1 MNDKVVAGIDIG
13 GTKIAVALEKHA
25 GERLAARRLPT
36 EVQLGPGKIL
46 ENVSQAIEEMLAQT
60 NTELSAIGIGCPG
73 PIDMERGL
81 VLSPTN
87 LPDWIDFPIVE
98 MFQKR
103 FDVSVSLDNDAN
115 AAALGEY
122 FHGAGRGFRD
132 VFYVTIS
139 TGIGGSII
147 CEGQV
152 HHGVQS
158 GAGEIGHTIV
168 KLNGFRC
175 RCGTHGCLETIAS
188 GTGIARR
195 MRETLA
201 AQNGGI
207 VEEYD
212 HITTETVVEAVKN
225 GDGTAQKIWDETI
238 KYLAIGIG
246 NAITLIAPEAV
257 IIGGGVSEAGE
268 LLLEPLRREIGK
280 NVSMVPIEK
289 VEILRASLGSESG
302 VCGALMLAR
311 RTLKKMH
318 ENIY

>member
-13 GTKIAVALEKHA
+13 GTKIAVALENYA
-25 GERLAARRLPT
+25 GERIAARRLPT
-36 EVQLGPGKIL
+36 EVQLGPERIL
-46 ENVSQAIEEMLAQT
+46 ENISRSVEEMLAE
-60 NTELSAIGIGCPG
+60 TETKITAIGIGCPG
-73 PIDMERGL
+73 PIDIERGL
-81 VLSPTN
+81 VLSPAN

-98 MFQKR
+98 LVQKR
-103 FDVSVSLDNDAN
+103 FGVAVSLDNDAN

-122 FHGAGRGFRD
+122 FHGAGRGFKD

-158 GAGEIGHTIV
+158 GAGEIGHIIV
-168 KLNGFRC
+168 KSDGVRC
-175 RCGTHGCLETIAS
+175 RCGTYGCLETIAS

-195 MRETLA
+195 MRETVA

-212 HITTETVVEAVKN
+212 RIKAETVVEAVKN
-225 GDGTAQKIWDETI
+225 GNETAQKIWDETI

-257 IIGGGVSEAGE
+257 IIGGGVSAAGE

-289 VEILRASLGSESG
+289 VEILKASLESESG
-302 VCGALMLAR
+302 VCGALLLAR
-311 RTLKKMH
+311 RGLKKTH
-318 ENIY
+318 EKVY